1 MARITHLML
10 NRSAVGDIANA
21 TERVARTQ
29 HKLATGKQVGRPSDD
44 PFATNRALLLREDLD
59 RSRQHARNVTDG
71 IAWQE
76 ATDSALAKIGD
87 IVARTR
93 ELLIQAGNDTNGQV
107 SKDAIALEIDQLAEA
122 LKQEASAT
130 YAGRFLF
137 AGTET
142 QTRPYAAGAVDTY
155 VGNAGAIAREV
166 GPGVSLQVNVL
177 GSAVLGSGQAAN
189 DDKLLHVLRDIAQHL
204 RGGTVADREAL
215 RGTDLRRLIANG
227 DELSRVRATVGA
239 TTDRLETA
247 GARLAELELTASTL
261 LSETE
266 DADMAEAMIAFSMQ
280 QSVYQSAL
288 RSGASIVQTSL
299 LDFLR

>member
-10 NRSAVGDIANA
+10 TRSAVGDISNA
-21 TERVARTQ
+21 TERVVRTQ
-29 HKLATGKQVGRPSDD
+29 QKLSTGKEIGRPSDD
-44 PFATNRALLLREDLD
+44 PFATNRALILREDLE
-59 RSRQHARNVTDG
+59 RSRQQARNVTDG
-71 IAWQE
+71 IAWQD
-76 ATDSALAKIGD
+76 ATDSALGKVAD

-93 ELLIQAGNDTNGQV
+93 ELLIQGANDTNGQV
-107 SKDAIALEIDQLAEA
+107 AKDAIALEIDQLAEA
-122 LKQEASAT
+122 VKQEASAT

-137 AGTET
+137 AGTLT

-155 VGNAGAIAREV
+155 VGNTGAIAREV
-166 GPGVSLQVNVL
+166 GPGVSVQVNVL

-189 DDKLLHVLRDIAQHL
+189 DNKLLHVLRDIAQHL
-204 RGGTVADREAL
+204 RGGTVADKEAL
-215 RGTDLRRLIANG
+215 RGTDLQRLIANG

-239 TTDRLETA
+239 TTGRLETA
-247 GARLAELELTASTL
+247 GARLAEVELTTSKL